1 MALSNDNEHETIAMF
16 EGEEAKAFNAYARRE
31 STPEEKEKLRK
42 ALYFYKRHC
51 PSTPKKN

>member
-1 MALSNDNEHETIAMF
+1 MALSNNNEKFAMF
-16 EGEEAKAFNAYARRE
+16 EGEEAKAFNEYAKRE

-42 ALYFYKRHC
+42 ALDFYKRHC